1 MAGPQAAPGAGQG
14 PSILI
19 AQVFTI
25 VFIGGVGQSTG
36 KYIGLQ
42 SAGPPQESHAPQNA
56 KDVPAVNAI
65 AKIPRTATVLL
76 TIPSSSFHQSLFKEA

>member
-1 MAGPQAAPGAGQG
+1 MAGPQPTPGAGQG

-25 VFIGGVGQSTG
+25 VFSGGVGQSTG

-42 SAGPPQESHAPQNA
+42 SAGPPQLSHAFQNA

-76 TIPSSSFHQSLFKEA
+76 TIPSSSFRQSLFKGT